1 MERVP
6 RCSGDQSRRR
16 NRHREMCHLRYL
28 RASFSPVV
36 ESLIGGTIIYAWRG
50 IGCYYALHISLDGGN
65 VRPVI
70 PIVMALI
77 ETLISSQV
85 EMIGIDG
92 ISKQRGH
99 LHIRKRIPGDGIP
112 VRAQVSCL

>member
-6 RCSGDQSRRR
+6 RCSGDQSWRR

-85 EMIGIDG
+85 EMIWIGGIG
-92 ISKQRGH
+92 EQGRR
-99 LHIRKRIPGDGIP
+99 LNVRKCTPGDGIP
-112 VRAQVSCL
+112 MRAQVSCL